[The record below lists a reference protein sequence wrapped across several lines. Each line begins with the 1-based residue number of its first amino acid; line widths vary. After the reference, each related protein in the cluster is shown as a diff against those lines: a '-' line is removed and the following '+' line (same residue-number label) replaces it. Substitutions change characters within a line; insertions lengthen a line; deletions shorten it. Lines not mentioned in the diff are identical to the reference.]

1 MAIGSA
7 AIAQDAPDT
16 PDSSDSE
23 ASTGLRLPENPQLFG
38 NAMPSVVKATAIV
51 NGEVITQTDF
61 VRGDV
66 LAVGDRQDIPANEVE
81 RLRQQILRNLID
93 EALQIQA
100 AKTEKIDIKQS
111 DIDKTV
117 ARVAATAKQTPQQMS
132 DYLDAHGSSMRSLR
146 RQIEAEIASSRLQ
159 RAKIESSVSVGDDE
173 VKAVLDRLNASKGT
187 EEYHVGE
194 IFLSATPDNQAQV
207 IANANKILDQL
218 KAGGSFI
225 GYARQYSE
233 ASTAAVGGDLGWV
246 RPAQLPEPIAAALR
260 QMGPGTVSNPIQVP
274 GGFSIIAGQDTRK
287 ILTPDPRDAV
297 LTLKQVSITFPKG
310 TTRQQAEPTVARFA
324 EAARNIGGCGGA
336 EKLAA
341 DFHGDVVE
349 AEKKLRELPQTL
361 QQIMLPLQVGQATQP
376 FGSIEEGVRTL
387 VICGRDQADSNEPTY
402 DQVFNQLNEERVNL
416 RWRRYLRDLRRDAII
431 EFR

>member
-1 MAIGSA
+1 
-7 AIAQDAPDT
+7 
-16 PDSSDSE
+16 
-23 ASTGLRLPENPQLFG
+23 
-38 NAMPSVVKATAIV
+38 
-51 NGEVITQTDF
+51 
-61 VRGDV
+61 
-66 LAVGDRQDIPANEVE
+66 
-81 RLRQQILRNLID
+81 
-93 EALQIQA
+93 
-100 AKTEKIDIKQS
+100 
-111 DIDKTV
+111 
-117 ARVAATAKQTPQQMS
+117 
-132 DYLDAHGSSMRSLR
+132 
-146 RQIEAEIASSRLQ
+146 
-159 RAKIESSVSVGDDE
+159 
-173 VKAVLDRLNASKGT
+173 
-187 EEYHVGE
+187 
-194 IFLSATPDNQAQV
+194 
-207 IANANKILDQL
+207 
-218 KAGGSFI
+218 
-225 GYARQYSE
+225 
-233 ASTAAVGGDLGWV
+233 
-246 RPAQLPEPIAAALR
+246 
-260 QMGPGTVSNPIQVP
+260 MGPGTVSNPIQVP
-274 GGFSIIAGQDTRK
+274 GGFSIIAVQDTRK